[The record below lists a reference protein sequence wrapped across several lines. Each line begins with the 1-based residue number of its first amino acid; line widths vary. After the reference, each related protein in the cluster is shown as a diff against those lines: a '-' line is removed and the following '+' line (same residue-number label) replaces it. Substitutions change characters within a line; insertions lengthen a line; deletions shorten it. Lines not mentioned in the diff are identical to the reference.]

1 MLTKIKYSKPLFY
14 RSTKKSHDAHSTKS
28 DGTEALMNNE
38 SDKDEACIRD
48 LMLLRKTWLNMTRRI
63 ENIKRSL
70 DRLRQ
75 GLVTFAMAKKA
86 QTRMHHIED
95 DLSGILED
103 ISMQRKLSGFE
114 YALGNIMT
122 QVLTLDFIFLV
133 NNKFTPTPF
142 FLS

>member
-1 MLTKIKYSKPLFY
+1 
-14 RSTKKSHDAHSTKS
+14 
-28 DGTEALMNNE
+28 MNNE

-86 QTRMHHIED
+86 QTRMHHIEE

-103 ISMQRKLSGFE
+103 INIQRKLSGFE

-133 NNKFTPTPF
+133 NNKFTTTPF